1 MNRPAM
7 SIAAEE
13 KAQKQFDADDKRWT
27 GPRFVSLGV
36 ITLAICITT
45 IYLMSA
51 VTGCSLQIVP

>member
-1 MNRPAM
+1 M

-13 KAQKQFDADDKRWT
+13 AAQKEFDAQDKRWT

-36 ITLAICITT
+36 VTLVICISV
-45 IYLMSA
+45 IYMMST